1 MLTPQDPLYVPA
13 MRKLVRSLAECPG
26 WNFLVLP
33 MLRKSMGYLQ
43 EQILTGSYPSEH
55 RHHEALAG
63 DRARFQEL
71 HEFFTELQDTAR
83 GVFSTSTG
91 TVSTSIDDELFP
103 TVDEITA
110 FLRAL
115 SFQPELVEPFK
126 PAEPAEDLSESEDD
140 FQLFQGVPEPKKKP

>member
-33 MLRKSMGYLQ
+33 LLRKSMRTHQ
-43 EQILTGSYPSEH
+43 TQILTGTYEND
-55 RHHEALAG
+55 RNLAC

-71 HEFFTELQDTAR
+71 DTLLNELEKTAR
-83 GVFSTSTG
+83 SVFSTSTG

-103 TVDEITA
+103 TVDEITN
-110 FLRAL
+110 FLRAV
-115 SFQPELVEPFK
+115 SFQPELVQPFQ
-126 PAEPAEDLSESEDD
+126 PAEPAEDLSESDDD